1 MPPAHSSSVAN
12 GVPSGASQLPGSST
26 SPDTEKIFV
35 PPLFGL
41 PISRYFCG
49 PIASKKGTAAKVSV
63 LLMVVGLPNK
73 PKLAGNGGLKRG
85 SPFLPSM
92 DSSSAVSSPL
102 IFVPDFAVNIVI
114 ADANP
119 HRIRADCHPFNQR
132 VRVVAQDIPILK
144 CAWLPLIR
152 IADEIF
158 LSRKLA
164 WHKAPLKPRRKTRA
178 AAAA

>member
-12 GVPSGASQLPGSST
+12 GVPSGASYLPGSST

-85 SPFLPSM
+85 SPFCLRWILVAQSPRRRYTRRSRDARAIQM
-92 DSSSAVSSPL
+92 KIQCRECFFRAGPPRALLQAPLQSA
-102 IFVPDFAVNIVI
+102 D
-114 ADANP
+114 
-119 HRIRADCHPFNQR
+119 IRARFR
-132 VRVVAQDIPILK
+132 R
-144 CAWLPLIR
+144 
-152 IADEIF
+152 EYSY
-158 LSRKLA
+158 SR
-164 WHKAPLKPRRKTRA
+164 R
-178 AAAA
+178 